1 MAAVPQLLLSGRV
14 LQLFVCVGI
23 LLAFG
28 IGLPYDG
35 EEAMV
40 HLLGKETAWWRVMFA
55 FGLVPAIMQ
64 VCVLALAAG
73 CLTSLGSLTHWT
85 TAFCSSLAQAVG
97 MSFCPE
103 SPVWLEWKGK
113 TEDAWRAR
121 GQLQGQV
128 ASALP
133 QISNLGATHFS
144 DVEKHDTAAFAEEA
158 EGVAEPLRPSEEGA
172 VLSEAE
178 SSYLVCLLS
187 SCTMRLLAAWSQ
199 KTPGPIAQFPSG
211 SGFVVKSSMSC

>member
-1 MAAVPQLLLSGRV
+1 
-14 LQLFVCVGI
+14 
-23 LLAFG
+23 
-28 IGLPYDG
+28 
-35 EEAMV
+35 
-40 HLLGKETAWWRVMFA
+40 
-55 FGLVPAIMQ
+55 
-64 VCVLALAAG
+64 
-73 CLTSLGSLTHWT
+73 
-85 TAFCSSLAQAVG
+85 

-144 DVEKHDTAAFAEEA
+144 DVEKRDTAAFGEA
-158 EGVAEPLRPSEEGA
+158 AAGVTEPLRSSEEGG

-187 SCTMRLLAAWSQ
+187 NCTHVCLL
-199 KTPGPIAQFPSG
+199 PGPTQAMGP
-211 SGFVVKSSMSC
+211 